1 MTQTTF
7 AITSAG
13 KPVQD
18 IHPLVAHHLLVVG
31 QTGSGKTTSTLSL
44 LDQLQRTNYTT
55 IIFDPTGEYSKLPNS
70 VTYKLGE
77 NAYLEAGQLSAH
89 QLREALRIHGNQ
101 LLNDKL
107 AQAVD
112 ALRIQQNI
120 VQSNKPYVKIGVPIA
135 DYQKQLAKLSNWS
148 RSFAPQQLAEQLI
161 AEFVIPYPD
170 ERANYSLLGQQ
181 YDRPTI
187 NQEWN
192 SIATIRQRLVSDAFR
207 VLFDPEPHPGVFK
220 TELNFVIKMFLEHRS
235 SHRTLVID
243 LSKLKQ
249 YGESQRVVISLLLKN
264 LLTTRLQKPNNFPV
278 NIVLDEAHRYLPQ
291 DEHQLADNGI
301 FQVLREGR
309 KVGLSMTLTTQ
320 SPLDLPARLRSQFAN
335 LLLHHLTSP
344 EELSSLAIA
353 DGLDLHEIS
362 CLSTGEAIL
371 LLANTP
377 QRKIKVNL
385 PKWWENNHDGIE
397 ENGD

>member
-7 AITSAG
+7 ATTIAG
-13 KPVQD
+13 KPVKD
-18 IHPLVAHHLLVVG
+18 IHSLVAHHLLVVG

-89 QLREALRIHGNQ
+89 QLREALQISGSP

-107 AQAVD
+107 SQAVD
-112 ALRIQQNI
+112 ALRIQQNLVRI
-120 VQSNKPYVKIGVPIA
+120 RKPYVKIGVPIA

-161 AEFVIPYPD
+161 EEFVIPYSD
-170 ERANYSLLGQQ
+170 ERANYALLGQQ
-181 YDRPTI
+181 YDRQTI
-187 NQEWN
+187 NHEWN
-192 SIATIRQRLVSDAFR
+192 AIATIRQRLASDAFR
-207 VLFDPEPHPGVFK
+207 VLFDPEPHPGIFK

-249 YGESQRVVISLLLKN
+249 YEESQRVVISLLLKN
-264 LLTTRLQKPNNFPV
+264 LL
-278 NIVLDEAHRYLPQ
+278 E
-291 DEHQLADNGI
+291 
-301 FQVLREGR
+301 
-309 KVGLSMTLTTQ
+309 VGLSMTLTTQ

-353 DGLDLHEIS
+353 DEIDLHEIS
-362 CLSTGEAIL
+362 QLSTGEAVL
-371 LLANTP
+371 SLANEP
-377 QRKIKVNL
+377 QRKINVNL
-385 PKWWENNHDGIE
+385 PKWWENNHDRNE
-397 ENGD
+397 ENEN

>member
-1 MTQTTF
+1 MN
-7 AITSAG
+7 A
-13 KPVQD
+13 K
-18 IHPLVAHHLLVVG
+18 
-31 QTGSGKTTSTLSL
+31 LS
-44 LDQLQRTNYTT
+44 
-55 IIFDPTGEYSKLPNS
+55 
-70 VTYKLGE
+70 
-77 NAYLEAGQLSAH
+77 
-89 QLREALRIHGNQ
+89 
-101 LLNDKL
+101 
-107 AQAVD
+107 QAVN
-112 ALRIQQNI
+112 ALRIQQNL
-120 VQSNKPYVKIGVPIA
+120 VQSNQPYVKIGVPIA
-135 DYQKQLAKLSNWS
+135 DYQKQLVRLSNWS

-161 AEFVIPYPD
+161 EEFVIPYPD
-170 ERANYSLLGQQ
+170 ERAGYSLLGQQ

-187 NQEWN
+187 NREWN
-192 SIATIRQRLVSDAFR
+192 AIATIRQRLVSDAFR
-207 VLFDPEPHPGVFK
+207 VLFDPDPHPGVFK
-220 TELNFVIKMFLEHRS
+220 IELNFVIKMFLEHRS

-249 YGESQRVVISLLLKN
+249 YEESQRVVISLLLKN
-264 LLTTRLQKPNNFPV
+264 LLAARLQAPNNFPV

-291 DEHQLADNGI
+291 DEQQLADNGI

-344 EELSSLAIA
+344 EELSSLAIT
-353 DGLDLHEIS
+353 DGIDLREIS
-362 CLSTGEAIL
+362 RLSTGEAIL

-385 PKWWENNHDGIE
+385 PKWWENNHDGNE

>member
-55 IIFDPTGEYSKLPNS
+55 IILDPTGEYSKLPNS

-89 QLREALRIHGNQ
+89 QLREALQISGSP
-101 LLNDKL
+101 LLNAKL
-107 AQAVD
+107 SQAVN
-112 ALRIQQNI
+112 ALRIQQNL
-120 VQSNKPYVKIGVPIA
+120 VQSNQPYVKIGVPIA
-135 DYQKQLAKLSNWS
+135 DYQKQLVRLSNWS

-161 AEFVIPYPD
+161 EEFVIPYPD
-170 ERANYSLLGQQ
+170 ERADYSLLGQQ

-187 NQEWN
+187 NREWN
-192 SIATIRQRLVSDAFR
+192 AIATIRQRLVSDAFR
-207 VLFDPEPHPGVFK
+207 VLFDPDPHPGVFK
-220 TELNFVIKMFLEHRS
+220 IELNFVIKMFLEHRS

-249 YGESQRVVISLLLKN
+249 YEESQRVVISLLLKN
-264 LLTTRLQKPNNFPV
+264 LLAARLQAPNNFPV

-291 DEHQLADNGI
+291 DEQQLADNGI

-335 LLLHHLTSP
+335 LLLHH
-344 EELSSLAIA
+344 
-353 DGLDLHEIS
+353 
-362 CLSTGEAIL
+362 
-371 LLANTP
+371 
-377 QRKIKVNL
+377 
-385 PKWWENNHDGIE
+385 
-397 ENGD
+397 